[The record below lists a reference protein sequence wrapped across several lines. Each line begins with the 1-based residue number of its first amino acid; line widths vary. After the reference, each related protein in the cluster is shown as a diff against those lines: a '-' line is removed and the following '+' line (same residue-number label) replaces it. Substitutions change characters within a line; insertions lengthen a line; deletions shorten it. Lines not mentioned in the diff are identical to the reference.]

1 MMVKR
6 FVLNV
11 YRKWGNKMKRL
22 ELLQKEFEQIENLK
36 LLSFELMY
44 KVREYYLVEIEA
56 IVNYGAENKEIDV

>member
-1 MMVKR
+1 
-6 FVLNV
+6 
-11 YRKWGNKMKRL
+11 MKRL

-36 LLSFELMY
+36 LLSFELMH